1 MQDTNILSADEE
13 EEEEYDSEI
22 EDEDYDS
29 ELERRKRSV
38 LRREKYLLR

>member
-1 MQDTNILSADEE
+1 MQDPNILSAEEE